1 MSLLSPGA
9 ALTISSSWGSSC
21 PDRGACWSPVSP
33 GVRALSSSSWR
44 NEQAAQRVQLGL
56 QGLLRVESRNHLCN
70 NYSGMRYFI
79 QNSTVCS
86 SAESYIPKILF
97 FLSLNLSLS
106 LVAKSCPTLCNPM
119 DCSLPGKNTGVG
131 CHFLLQGIFP
141 TQGSNAGLLHC
152 RQILYRLDYEGSPI
166 GASILKELQKPLK
179 HGPLPSGS
187 NSVQKAC
194 SQGVCRD
201 WSMYNTLRDSKLDTA
216 QVSLSHLSRREIKE
230 SQRQLALLPRVGWG
244 WV

>member
-56 QGLLRVESRNHLCN
+56 QGLLRAESRNHLCT

-86 SAESYIPKILF
+86 SVKSYIPKILF
-97 FLSLNLSLS
+97 FLSLNLSL
-106 LVAKSCPTLCNPM
+106 VAKSCPTLCSPM

-131 CHFLLQGIFP
+131 SLSLLQGIFL
-141 TQGSNAGLLHC
+141 TQELNWGLLHC
-152 RQILYRLDYEGSPI
+152 RQILYKLSYEGSQWWE
-166 GASILKELQKPLK
+166 SLL
-179 HGPLPSGS
+179 S
-187 NSVQKAC
+187 NQ
-194 SQGVCRD
+194 
-201 WSMYNTLRDSKLDTA
+201 
-216 QVSLSHLSRREIKE
+216 E
-230 SQRQLALLPRVGWG
+230 
-244 WV
+244 